1 MSVDFLYILEV
12 KGVQARMYRYT
23 DCPHFFVYK

>member
-12 KGVQARMYRYT
+12 MGVEARIDQYSEVRT
-23 DCPHFFVYK
+23 FLEIS